1 MTIEHLTLKEL
12 RIRSGLSL
20 RKAGAAIGRVYSTVW
35 HWEEGMS
42 NPRDIFELGLL
53 LNVYGLH
60 PRPEELRSL
69 DRKLFEGKN
78 LAEIKFRVVSE

>member
-60 PRPEELRSL
+60 LRPEELQRI
-69 DRKLFEGKN
+69 DRKLQAGAA
-78 LAEIKFRVVSE
+78 LTQIKFRVVSA